1 MNGHKS
7 NETRKLAIDYYLSN
21 NISQL
26 EVSKIFQVSEKT
38 FKRWL
43 KQYREDK
50 SIERKSRQ
58 LISYKIKE
66 KHVKYILKLVK
77 KNPTWSIQMYMT
89 NIKEKYSDFD
99 ISNSQLSRVIRD
111 NNLTRKR
118 TRIRHYPETR
128 YNKPIDFKKEM
139 EIFYEKVDKF
149 SIHKIIS
156 IDETSI
162 HAEMTSSY
170 SRCELG
176 RRCVKKTT
184 DNKVFKKFTLVSAIS
199 SKGVVGL
206 ILYKNGGMTAERMV
220 EFIRTFI
227 NKKIKNYLV
236 IMDNGGAHKSHLVK
250 DAIKESKNTL
260 LYSVPYRPKTNAIES
275 WFNQFKHYFKLTY
288 GGISYPDLVKKVKK
302 TVTIIPPKSYL
313 NYMKYAYINKEIR
326 KFIRKQSTR
335 RKTLKNYK
343 S

>member
-1 MNGHKS
+1 
-7 NETRKLAIDYYLSN
+7 
-21 NISQL
+21 
-26 EVSKIFQVSEKT
+26 
-38 FKRWL
+38 
-43 KQYREDK
+43 
-50 SIERKSRQ
+50 
-58 LISYKIKE
+58 
-66 KHVKYILKLVK
+66 
-77 KNPTWSIQMYMT
+77 
-89 NIKEKYSDFD
+89 
-99 ISNSQLSRVIRD
+99 
-111 NNLTRKR
+111 
-118 TRIRHYPETR
+118 
-128 YNKPIDFKKEM
+128 
-139 EIFYEKVDKF
+139 
-149 SIHKIIS
+149 
-156 IDETSI
+156 
-162 HAEMTSSY
+162 
-170 SRCELG
+170 
-176 RRCVKKTT
+176 
-184 DNKVFKKFTLVSAIS
+184 
-199 SKGVVGL
+199 
-206 ILYKNGGMTAERMV
+206 MTAERMV